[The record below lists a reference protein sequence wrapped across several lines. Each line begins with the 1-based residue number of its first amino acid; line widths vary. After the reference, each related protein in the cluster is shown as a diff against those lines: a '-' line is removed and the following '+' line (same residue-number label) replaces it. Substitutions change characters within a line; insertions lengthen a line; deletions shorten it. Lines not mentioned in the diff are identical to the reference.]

1 MKQLKYFLTGF
12 LGFLLVTGFN
22 VSIAVVF
29 YTKIAYKEN
38 YQIALLLIVVIVFN
52 AFLCSVI
59 DLIRRKSMVS
69 KPLEE
74 ILYATKQITKGNFD
88 INLLPNHSYID
99 YDEFDQIKEDLNK
112 MAKELSKSEIL
123 KNDFISNVSHEIKTP
138 LMVIQN
144 YAQALNNK
152 NLTNEEREKY
162 LHNLQITCKKLN
174 NLVMNILRLNKLE
187 NQTLSKE
194 ITKFNLSELLIEQIL
209 QFENLIEEK
218 NIELECDIEE
228 NIIINSEKS
237 YLEIIFNNLISNAT
251 KFTNANGKISIS
263 LKKRENEYH
272 IIFSDNGCGM
282 DKETGKHIFDK
293 FYQGDTSRSKEGNGL
308 GLALVKKVIDVLG
321 GTIKVES
328 ELNKGTTFELL
339 LKENNNE

>member
-1 MKQLKYFLTGF
+1 MKQLRYFITGF

-29 YTKIAYKEN
+29 YNRISYKEN
-38 YQIALLLIVVIVFN
+38 YQIALLLIVVIVVN
-52 AFLCSVI
+52 ALFCSLL
-59 DLIRRKSMVS
+59 DLLRRKTMVS

-74 ILYATKQITKGNFD
+74 ILYATRQITKGNFN

-99 YDEFDQIKEDLNK
+99 YDEFDLIKEDLNK

-138 LMVIQN
+138 LTVIQN
-144 YAQALNNK
+144 YAKCLNDK
-152 NLTNEEREKY
+152 NLSEEERDKY
-162 LHNLQITCKKLN
+162 INNLQITCKKLN
-174 NLVMNILRLNKLE
+174 NLVMNILKLNKLD
-187 NQTLSKE
+187 NQTLTKE

-209 QFENLIEEK
+209 QFENLLEEK
-218 NIELECDIEE
+218 QIELECDIEE
-228 NIIINSEKS
+228 NIYINSEKN
-237 YLEIIFNNLISNAT
+237 YLEIIFNNIISNAV
-251 KFTNANGKISIS
+251 KFTNIEGKIFIS
-263 LKKRENEYH
+263 LKKINNDYQ

-282 DKETGKHIFDK
+282 DSETGKHIFDK
-293 FYQGDTSRSKEGNGL
+293 FYQGDTSHSKEGNGL

-328 ELNKGTTFELL
+328 ELNKGTTFELI